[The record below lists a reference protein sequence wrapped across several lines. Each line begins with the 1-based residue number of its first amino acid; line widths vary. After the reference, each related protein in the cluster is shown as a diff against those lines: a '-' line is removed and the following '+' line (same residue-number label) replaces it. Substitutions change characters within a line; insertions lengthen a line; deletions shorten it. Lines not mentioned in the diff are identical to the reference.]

1 MFNIKQAF
9 NFVPNILKNMTDKK
23 THIINHA
30 VDLFAEKGFEGT
42 SIRDLAAKAG
52 VNVAM
57 VNYYFG
63 SKEKLFE
70 SMVEERASYTRGLLD
85 EIANNASY
93 SDIEKIEHII
103 DAYINKLFTN
113 RKFHRVLH
121 QEMMLNQRE
130 SLAMSIVEILYPNTL
145 IIKGVIDAGVKKG
158 VFRKVDAPLVIASV
172 IGTINQVLLSKR
184 MCIKLLDKQPDYVP
198 YEDPRFAKRLGDHL
212 KQMMHAHLLNHSQNK
227 IK

>member
-1 MFNIKQAF
+1 
-9 NFVPNILKNMTDKK
+9 MTDKK
-23 THIINHA
+23 LHIINHA
-30 VDLFAEKGFEGT
+30 VELFAEKGFEGT
-42 SIRDLAAKAG
+42 SIRDLAARAG

-70 SMVEERASYTRGLLD
+70 SLVEERASYSRGVLD

-121 QEMMLNQRE
+121 QEMMLSQRE
-130 SLAMSIVEILYPNTL
+130 TLAQAIVEILYPNSL
-145 IIKGVIDAGVKKG
+145 IIKGVIEAGIKKG
-158 VFRKVDAPLVIASV
+158 VFRKCDPPLVIASIV
-172 IGTINQVLLSKR
+172 GTINQVLLSKR
-184 MCIKLLDKQPDYVP
+184 MCIKLLDKEADYVP
-198 YEDPRFAKRLGDHL
+198 YDDPSFAIRLSDHL
-212 KQMMHAHLLNHSQNK
+212 KQLMHAHLLTKS
-227 IK
+227 

>member
-1 MFNIKQAF
+1 
-9 NFVPNILKNMTDKK
+9 MTDKK
-23 THIINHA
+23 SHIIDHA
-30 VDLFAEKGFEGT
+30 VELFAEKGFEGT
-42 SIRDLAAKAG
+42 SIRDLAARAD

-70 SMVEERASYTRGLLD
+70 SMVEDRASYTRGLLD
-85 EIANNASY
+85 EIASNPNY
-93 SDIEKIEHII
+93 SDIEKIERII
-103 DAYINKLFTN
+103 DAYITKLFTN

-130 SLAMSIVEILYPNTL
+130 SLSQAIVEILYPNTL
-145 IIKGVIDAGVKKG
+145 IIKKVIDNGTKKG
-158 VFRKVDAPLVIASV
+158 VFRKVDAPLVIASI

-184 MCIKLLDKQPDYVP
+184 MCIKLLDKQADYIP

-212 KQMMHAHLLNHSQNK
+212 KQLMHFYLLTQTQITK
-227 IK
+227 

>member
-1 MFNIKQAF
+1 MFNIKQTF
-9 NFVPNILKNMTDKK
+9 NFAPLFKISRMTDKK

-30 VDLFAEKGFEGT
+30 IDLFAEKGFEGT
-42 SIRDLAAKAG
+42 SIRDLAARAD

-70 SMVEERASYTRGLLD
+70 SMVEDRASYTRGLLD
-85 EIANNASY
+85 EIVKNTSY
-93 SDIEKIEHII
+93 TEIEKIEYMI

-121 QEMMLNQRE
+121 QEMMLTQRE
-130 SLAMSIVEILYPNTL
+130 TLAQAIVDILYPNSL
-145 IIKGVIDAGVKKG
+145 IIKNVLDAGMKKG
-158 VFRKVDAPLVIASV
+158 VFRKVDAPLVIASI

-184 MCIKLLDKQPDYVP
+184 MCNKLISKESGYIP
-198 YEDPRFAKRLGDHL
+198 YEDPRFAKRLSDHL
-212 KQMMHAHLLNHSQNK
+212 KQLMHTHLLPQS
-227 IK
+227 

>member
-9 NFVPNILKNMTDKK
+9 NFACIIEKAVMTDKK
-23 THIINHA
+23 LHIINHA
-30 VDLFAEKGFEGT
+30 VELFAEKGFEGT
-42 SIRDLAAKAG
+42 SIRDLAARAE

-70 SMVEERASYTRGLLD
+70 SMVEVRASYSRGVLE
-85 EIANNASY
+85 EIANNPAY
-93 SDIEKIEHII
+93 TDIEKIDHII
-103 DAYINKLFTN
+103 ENYIQKLFTN

-130 SLAMSIVEILYPNTL
+130 SLQDAIVNILYPNHL
-145 IIKGVIDAGVKKG
+145 IIRGVIEAGMKKG
-158 VFRKVDAPLVIASV
+158 VFKKVDAPLVIATLL
-172 IGTINQVLLSKR
+172 GTINQVLLSKK
-184 MCIKLLDKQPDYVP
+184 MCVKLLDKEDNYIP

-212 KQMMHAHLLNHSQNK
+212 KQLMHSHLL